1 MKDSK
6 RFRWLMH
13 QSKYSIRV
21 LWIIPLVCIVSS
33 FCHIG
38 ISMIFKGYMDIA
50 SSESSMSFVQMTIFS
65 ITVIVVFALT
75 NIASSVL
82 EGYSYSKIEK
92 GIRTS
97 LIEKIVQKY
106 LLAINKM
113 HTAEIQNRL
122 TSDVATISDFFNQ
135 LFGQMTLCIFTSV
148 FAIIFLFIL
157 NWKITLLFL
166 ILIPLLTLL
175 ITVFSPKLQK
185 AAEIDSKNEDANR
198 SYMQEV
204 LTLLPLFQVYS
215 MGKNIRN
222 YTQYLYDKKKASKV
236 KLSFLEGSFGFLNS
250 LTSFGIFIIT
260 SAVGAYFVVKGE
272 NTVGDLVAMI
282 QLSNYIMIP
291 LTEAP
296 KFLATYNSTL
306 NSVKRIREIENIDN
320 RNVVKQ
326 EDKLPLSIDSINL
339 NHLSFEYETGK
350 PILSDISAVF
360 PKDKI
365 IGIIGKSGNG
375 KSTLIKLILGLYIPE
390 NREMIEMRKDGESQN
405 YYNYKGI
412 ASYVPSENFVFSG
425 TIKDNICMSRLFEK
439 DKFERACKAA
449 NIDQLVSSFEL
460 KEKEEIKESGNN
472 LSMGQKQRLAIA
484 RAIYADTSV
493 IILDEPTANLDI
505 ESINLFKEAIQ
516 NLSKGKICIIVT
528 HDNNIASICDT
539 VYRLEKKNLILLEKG
554 GNL

>member
-1 MKDSK
+1 
-6 RFRWLMH
+6 
-13 QSKYSIRV
+13 
-21 LWIIPLVCIVSS
+21 
-33 FCHIG
+33 
-38 ISMIFKGYMDIA
+38 
-50 SSESSMSFVQMTIFS
+50 MTIFS

-505 ESINLFKEAIQ
+505 ESINLSRKK
-516 NLSKGKICIIVT
+516 S
-528 HDNNIASICDT
+528 
-539 VYRLEKKNLILLEKG
+539 YRYDK
-554 GNL
+554 

>member
-1 MKDSK
+1 
-6 RFRWLMH
+6 MH

-21 LWIIPLVCIVSS
+21 LWIIPLVCLVSS

-135 LFGQMTLCIFTSV
+135 LFGQMTLCVFTSV

-157 NWKITLLFL
+157 NWKITLIFL
-166 ILIPLLTLL
+166 IVIPLLTLL

-185 AAEIDSKNEDANR
+185 AAETDSKNEDANR

-236 KLSFLEGSFGFLNS
+236 KLSFLEGGFGFLNS
-250 LTSFGIFIIT
+250 LTSFGIFIIA

-296 KFLATYNSTL
+296 KFLAAYNSTL
-306 NSVKRIREIENIDN
+306 NSVKRIREIENIDD
-320 RNVVKQ
+320 RNVIKQ

-339 NHLSFEYETGK
+339 DHLSFEYETGK

-375 KSTLIKLILGLYIPE
+375 KSTLMKLILGLYIPK
-390 NREMIEMRKDGESQN
+390 NREMIEMRKDGETQN
-405 YYNYKGI
+405 YYNYEGI
-412 ASYVPSENFVFSG
+412 VSYVPSENFVFSG
-425 TIKDNICMSRLFEK
+425 TIKDNICMCRPFEK
-439 DKFERACKAA
+439 NRFEKACKAA

-460 KEKEEIKESGNN
+460 KENEEIKESGNN

-505 ESINLFKEAIQ
+505 ESINLFKETIP

-528 HDNNIASICDT
+528 HDNHIASICDT
-539 VYRLEKKNLILLEKG
+539 VYRLEEKNLILLEKG
-554 GNL
+554 GKL